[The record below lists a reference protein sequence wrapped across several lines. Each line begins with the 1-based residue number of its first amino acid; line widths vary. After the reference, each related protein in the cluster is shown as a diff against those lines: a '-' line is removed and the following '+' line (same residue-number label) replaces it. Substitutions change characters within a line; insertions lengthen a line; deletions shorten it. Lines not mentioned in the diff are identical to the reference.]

1 MTTVIVTG
9 GLGHIGSKL
18 VRYLISKD
26 CHVICIDNLL
36 TQRLNS
42 LRGLIGNPFFKF
54 FDIDLSQKNLNLL
67 EVLPNKKIDCIVHL
81 AAITNAE
88 ASHDKAD
95 EVHANNFNSTATIVN
110 FCKEC
115 GAKLIFPSST
125 SVYGSADAEVFEDD
139 PSVLNPQ
146 SPYAESKVNEE
157 NLIISSLSNNYNILR
172 LGTIFGAS
180 PGMRFHTAV
189 NKFCWQAA
197 LKEPITVW
205 KTAMDQYRPYLALSD
220 ACSAI
225 DFFISNEH
233 EHDGEVFNVL
243 TKNYT
248 VRDILDCISKISEIE
263 IEFVESKIMNQLSY
277 FVSNSKI
284 VSLGFEFE
292 GDLDKAVEE
301 TFDWLRLSD

>member
-1 MTTVIVTG
+1 MKIVIVTG

-18 VRYLISKD
+18 VRYLIDND

-36 TQRLNS
+36 TQRLIS
-42 LRGLIGNPFFKF
+42 LRGLIGNPFFEF
-54 FDIDLSQKNLNLL
+54 LDIDLSEKNLSLSKLL
-67 EVLPNKKIDCIVHL
+67 SGKKIDCVVHL

-95 EVHANNFNSTATIVN
+95 EVHSNNFNSTETIVN
-110 FCKEC
+110 FCKDY
-115 GAKLIFPSST
+115 GVKLIFPSST

-139 PSVLNPQ
+139 PSVLKPQ
-146 SPYAESKVNEE
+146 SPYAESKVKEE
-157 NLIISSLSNNYNILR
+157 NLIISSLSKNYNILR

-205 KTAMDQYRPYLALSD
+205 KTAMDQYRPYLALTD

-225 DFFISNEH
+225 DFFISNDH
-233 EHDGEVFNVL
+233 KGNVFNVL

-248 VRDILDCISKISEIE
+248 VRDILDSINKISEIE

-284 VSLGFEFE
+284 VSLGFRFE
-292 GDLDKAVEE
+292 GDLDKAIDE
-301 TFDWLRLSD
+301 TFDWLRSNN

>member
-1 MTTVIVTG
+1 MKTIIITG

-18 VRYLISKD
+18 IGYLINRNY
-26 CHVICIDNLL
+26 HIICIDNLL
-36 TQRLNS
+36 TQRVNS
-42 LRGLIGNPFFKF
+42 LRGLIGNPSFEFV
-54 FDIDLSQKNLNLL
+54 DIDLAHKNFNLA
-67 EVLPNKKIDCIVHL
+67 EAISDTKVDCVVHL

-95 EVHANNFNSTATIVN
+95 EVHSNNFNSTETIVN
-110 FCKEC
+110 FCKDY
-115 GAKLIFPSST
+115 GVKLIFPSST

-139 PSVLNPQ
+139 PSVLKPQ
-146 SPYAESKVNEE
+146 SPYAESKVKEE
-157 NLIISSLSNNYNILR
+157 NLIISSLSKNYNILR

-197 LKEPITVW
+197 LNEPITVW
-205 KTAMDQYRPYLALSD
+205 KTAMDQYRPYLALTD

-225 DFFISNEH
+225 DFFISNDH
-233 EHDGEVFNVL
+233 KGNVFNVL

-248 VRDILDCISKISEIE
+248 VRDILDSINKISEIE

-284 VSLGFEFE
+284 VSLGFRFE
-292 GDLDKAVEE
+292 GDLDKAIDE
-301 TFDWLRLSD
+301 TFDWLRSNN

>member
-1 MTTVIVTG
+1 MKTIIITG

-18 VRYLISKD
+18 IGYLINRNY
-26 CHVICIDNLL
+26 HIICIDNLL
-36 TQRLNS
+36 TQRVSS
-42 LRGLIGNPFFKF
+42 LRGFIGNPSFEF
-54 FDIDLSQKNLNLL
+54 IDVDLAHKNLNLA
-67 EVLPNKKIDCIVHL
+67 EAISDTKVDCVVHL

-95 EVHANNFNSTATIVN
+95 EVHSNNFHSTETVVN
-110 FCKEC
+110 FCKDY
-115 GAKLIFPSST
+115 GVKLIFPSST

-139 PSVLNPQ
+139 PSVLKPQ

-157 NLIISSLSNNYNILR
+157 NLIISSLSKNYNILR

-205 KTAMDQYRPYLALSD
+205 KTAMDQYRPYLALTD

-225 DFFISNEH
+225 DFFISN
-233 EHDGEVFNVL
+233 DYKGNVFNVL

-248 VRDILDCISKISEIE
+248 VRDILDSISKISEIE

-284 VSLGFEFE
+284 VSLGFRFE
-292 GDLDKAVEE
+292 GDLDKAIDE
-301 TFDWLRLSD
+301 TFDWLRSNN

>member
-1 MTTVIVTG
+1 MKTIIITG

-18 VRYLISKD
+18 IGYLINKNY
-26 CHVICIDNLL
+26 HIICIDNLL
-36 TQRLNS
+36 TQRVSS
-42 LRGLIGNPFFKF
+42 LRGLIGNPSFEF
-54 FDIDLSQKNLNLL
+54 IDVDLAHKNFNLA
-67 EVLPNKKIDCIVHL
+67 EVIPDTKVDCVVHL

-95 EVHANNFNSTATIVN
+95 EVHSNNFNSTETIVN
-110 FCKEC
+110 FCKDY
-115 GAKLIFPSST
+115 GVKLIFPSST

-139 PSVLNPQ
+139 PSVLKPQ

-157 NLIISSLSNNYNILR
+157 NLIISSLSKNYNILR

-205 KTAMDQYRPYLALSD
+205 KTAMDQYRPYLALTD

-225 DFFISNEH
+225 DFFISNDH
-233 EHDGEVFNVL
+233 KGNVFNVL

-248 VRDILDCISKISEIE
+248 VRDILDSINKISEIE

-284 VSLGFEFE
+284 VSLGFRFE
-292 GDLDKAVEE
+292 GDLDKAIDE
-301 TFDWLRLSD
+301 TFDWLRSNN

>member
-1 MTTVIVTG
+1 MKIVIVTG

-18 VRYLISKD
+18 VRYLIDND

-36 TQRLNS
+36 TQRLIS
-42 LRGLIGNPFFKF
+42 MRGLIGNPFFEF
-54 FDIDLSQKNLNLL
+54 LDIDLSEKNLSLSKLL
-67 EVLPNKKIDCIVHL
+67 SGKKIDCVVHL

-95 EVHANNFNSTATIVN
+95 EVHSNNFNSTETIVN
-110 FCKEC
+110 FCKDH
-115 GAKLIFPSST
+115 GVKLIFPSST

-205 KTAMDQYRPYLALSD
+205 KTAMDQYRPYLALTD

-225 DFFISNEH
+225 DFFISN
-233 EHDGEVFNVL
+233 DYKGNVFNVL

-248 VRDILDCISKISEIE
+248 VRDILDSISKISEIE

-284 VSLGFEFE
+284 VSLGFRFE
-292 GDLDKAVEE
+292 GDLDKAIDE
-301 TFDWLRLSD
+301 TFDWLRSNN